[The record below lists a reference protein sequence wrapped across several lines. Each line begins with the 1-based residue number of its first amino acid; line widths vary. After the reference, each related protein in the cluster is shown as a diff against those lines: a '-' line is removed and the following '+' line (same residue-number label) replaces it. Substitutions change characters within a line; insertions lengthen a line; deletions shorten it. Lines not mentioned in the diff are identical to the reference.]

1 MPKRQVIQEYLAT
14 ISPSYNL
21 QQWERTGNEIGGKL
35 QTILGKT
42 LFKGTNEQIQQ
53 IEKRID
59 QLTRKRDLISRSI
72 QQSSQQRDSLLDKI
86 RGIEDNEKLSDDEK
100 AQQTAPLREE
110 LAKVEDVLK
119 KQRTAQKG
127 VVSELNTEQQ
137 ALSAANGKLSGWSAG
152 ISKASAYLAIFITA
166 VKVAWEAFQKLAE
179 DAAEFSNKYVSQNSI
194 FVDTDVRD
202 MMARFGI
209 GNEQAQSMLAASE
222 GLGID
227 LSDYSR
233 LTQAQRQ
240 AFDEL
245 MQHYQQGLDS
255 IDPDKLDRF
264 NSVVQE
270 YQLTQLKFE
279 MDMQLIWQKMLAE
292 SDALPQ
298 MLETVSDVL
307 GTITDILGSDA
318 FQTGAEI
325 LFGIINGILEFAS
338 APLKLFGGLFG
349 GGGSSKSSSTTNN
362 NTTNNNNVTVNANGV
377 SGQQLA
383 LDLSMQLQNATTP

>member
-14 ISPSYNL
+14 ISPSYNI
-21 QQWERTGNEIGGKL
+21 QQWEHTGNEIGGKL
-35 QTILGKT
+35 QTILGRT

-72 QQSSQQRDSLLDKI
+72 QQSSQQRDSILSKI
-86 RGIEDNEKLSDDEK
+86 QGIEGNEKLSDEEK

-110 LAKVEDVLK
+110 LSKVEKVLG
-119 KQRTAQKG
+119 KQREAQKG
-127 VVSELNTEQQ
+127 VVSELNAEQQ
-137 ALSAANGKLSGWSAG
+137 ALSAANGKLSGWTSG
-152 ISKASAYLAIFITA
+152 ISKASGYLAAFVTA

-179 DAAEFSNKYVSQNSI
+179 DASEFSNKYVSQNSI
-194 FVDTDVRD
+194 FVNTDVRD

-233 LTQAQRQ
+233 LTQGQRE

-245 MQHYQQGLDS
+245 MRHYQQGLDS

-270 YQLTQLKFE
+270 YQLAQLKFE

-298 MLETVSDVL
+298 MLETVSEVL

-349 GGGSSKSSSTTNN
+349 GGSSSSSSTTNN
-362 NTTNNNNVTVNANGV
+362 NTTNNNNVTVNAAGI

>member
-14 ISPSYNL
+14 ISPSYNI

-35 QTILGKT
+35 QTILGRT
-42 LFKGTNEQIQQ
+42 LFKGTNEQIEQLK
-53 IEKRID
+53 KRMEE
-59 QLTRKRDLISRSI
+59 LARKRDTIARAI
-72 QQSSQQRDSLLDKI
+72 QQTSQRRDSILSQI
-86 RGIEDNEKLSDDEK
+86 QEIEGDTKLSQTQKDEKL
-100 AQQTAPLREE
+100 APLKKE
-110 LAKVEDVLK
+110 LADVENLLK
-119 KQRTAQKG
+119 KQRDAMKSII
-127 VVSELNTEQQ
+127 SELNTTKSSLSGAMEKIFGFGKNVQQ
-137 ALSAANGKLSGWSAG
+137 ASVILAA
-152 ISKASAYLAIFITA
+152 FITA

-179 DAAEFSNKYVSQNSI
+179 DASEFSNKYVSQNSI
-194 FVDTDVRD
+194 FVNTDVRD

-233 LTQAQRQ
+233 LTQGQRE

-245 MQHYQQGLDS
+245 MRHYQQGLDN

-325 LFGIINGILEFAS
+325 LFGIISGILEFAS

-349 GGGSSKSSSTTNN
+349 GGSSSSSSTTNN
-362 NTTNNNNVTVNANGV
+362 NTTNNNNVTVNASGV